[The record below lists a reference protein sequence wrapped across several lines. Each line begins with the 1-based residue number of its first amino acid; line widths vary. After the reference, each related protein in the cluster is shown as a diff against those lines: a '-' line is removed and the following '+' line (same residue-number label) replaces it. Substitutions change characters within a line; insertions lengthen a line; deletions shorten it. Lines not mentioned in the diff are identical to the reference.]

1 MQGRVIYDDR
11 GARLSIMARAKCFGD
26 ARRIERHQ
34 VEAAARAGTPGA
46 GWLRS
51 DRDVAGGGVARVVR
65 KQRDPTSGFSRV
77 GPGRAAMQPDDMLI
91 QRAALALAH
100 LMTASDDEEMNNL
113 DRETIRRCA
122 ATAVGERDFRR
133 HCHVDE

>member
-1 MQGRVIYDDR
+1 
-11 GARLSIMARAKCFGD
+11 
-26 ARRIERHQ
+26 
-34 VEAAARAGTPGA
+34 
-46 GWLRS
+46 
-51 DRDVAGGGVARVVR
+51 
-65 KQRDPTSGFSRV
+65 
-77 GPGRAAMQPDDMLI
+77 MQPDDILI

-133 HCHVDE
+133 LVVDCAQSWATTIEDGIERMAERHEIELTLGSVLDD